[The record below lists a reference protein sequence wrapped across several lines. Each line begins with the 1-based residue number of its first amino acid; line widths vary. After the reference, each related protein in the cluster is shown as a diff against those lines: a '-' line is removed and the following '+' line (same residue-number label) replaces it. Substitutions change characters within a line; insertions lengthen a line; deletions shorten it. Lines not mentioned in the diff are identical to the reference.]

1 MAVEAL
7 ESYLGGKWSRGD
19 GAEIE
24 LVDPTNGSLLAT
36 VGASGV
42 DLKAAV
48 AFARE
53 HGGPALRALT
63 YAERARLL
71 GAVADVLAA
80 NRARYEEIA
89 IANSGNTKIGARY
102 RGVRTGCDHHPLQER
117 E

>member
-1 MAVEAL
+1 MAAEAL

-48 AFARE
+48 AFGRE

-63 YAERARLL
+63 YAERQSF
-71 GAVADVLAA
+71 LA
-80 NRARYEEIA
+80 
-89 IANSGNTKIGARY
+89 
-102 RGVRTGCDHHPLQER
+102 Q
-117 E
+117 

>member
-36 VGASGV
+36 ASASSV

-53 HGGPALRALT
+53 HTGRRC
-63 YAERARLL
+63 ER
-71 GAVADVLAA
+71 
-80 NRARYEEIA
+80 
-89 IANSGNTKIGARY
+89 
-102 RGVRTGCDHHPLQER
+102 
-117 E
+117 